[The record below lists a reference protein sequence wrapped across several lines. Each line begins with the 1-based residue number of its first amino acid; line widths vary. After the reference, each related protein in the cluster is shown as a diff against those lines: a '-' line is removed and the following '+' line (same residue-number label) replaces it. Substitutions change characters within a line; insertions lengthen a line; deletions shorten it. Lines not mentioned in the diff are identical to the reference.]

1 VNAGVRELSRGSSC
15 DLPFLREGNCQRT
28 AWDFPRWPVYTRSL
42 PIRSGGRKAPPGDAA
57 FGAGDRPAEFCAS
70 PHRSAWTSVPGP
82 LLLSRSSAASER
94 GSRGKCNVCLGVPVN
109 GESKSARPNFLEA
122 TACPNSAIQYWR
134 CAHAMSTCAT
144 FEGIIAPPGK
154 GPLSELRR

>member
-1 VNAGVRELSRGSSC
+1 MPACENCHVVLHAICHFCGKENVKEQRGISRG
-15 DLPFLREGNCQRT
+15 GQ
-28 AWDFPRWPVYTRSL
+28 YTPAVSRFEA
-42 PIRSGGRKAPPGDAA
+42 GRKAPPGDAA

-82 LLLSRSSAASER
+82 LLLSRSSAASKR
-94 GSRGKCNVCLGVPVN
+94 GSRDKCNVCLGVPVN